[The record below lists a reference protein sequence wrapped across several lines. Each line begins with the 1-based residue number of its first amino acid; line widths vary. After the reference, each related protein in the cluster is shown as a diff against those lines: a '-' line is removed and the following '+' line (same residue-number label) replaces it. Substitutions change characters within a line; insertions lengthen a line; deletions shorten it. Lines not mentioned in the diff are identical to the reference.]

1 MSMKQIIKLA
11 FVLLAISCRQNDP
24 AVYDQ
29 VIGVYETF
37 GFGEGRKLEL
47 KENKQFSFESS
58 TFSCMGGGEV
68 RKIKGTYHVEEDKV
82 TLIPKYVINEIL
94 EGRKPYTI
102 TSSDS
107 STFQISDTL
116 YIIKEYT
123 IFTWDSLTYL
133 FSEAQYNEWG
143 YHRDENDYERLANDY
158 NAGYKDY
165 FNGPY
170 FFKGP
175 KENPPQSKLPI
186 DRLPSRYQKRFLQK
200 PVTGE
205 VLQTKDIEIIEY
217 NDTRTV
223 HQYLIN
229 RGRKDGVMEKMRFH
243 GMDGECEIYITQ
255 VDETTC
261 IGWAYKR
268 IDYPND
274 CKKGCRVSTSW
285 IGSKEKKL
293 DSLDRLELM
302 KDPALAELFKE

>member
-1 MSMKQIIKLA
+1 MKQIIILA
-11 FVLLAISCRQNDP
+11 FVVLAISCTQNDP

-37 GFGEGRKLEL
+37 GFNNGTNLTL
-47 KENKQFSFESS
+47 MENGKFIHERSNW
-58 TFSCMGGGEV
+58 SCLDGGDV
-68 RKIKGTYHVEEDKV
+68 KKIKGTFIVNDNKV
-82 TLIPKYVINEIL
+82 LLYPEYVIDEIL
-94 EGRKPYTI
+94 EGHKPYTI

-107 STFQISDTL
+107 SPFQISDTL

-133 FSEAQYNEWG
+133 FSEAQYNDWG
-143 YHRDENDYERLANDY
+143 YHRDANDYERLANDY

-175 KENPPQSKLPI
+175 KENSPQSKLPI

-200 PVTGE
+200 PITGE

-217 NDTRTV
+217 NNPRIV
-223 HQYLIN
+223 HQYRIN
-229 RGRKDGVMEKMRFH
+229 RGSKDGVLEKMIFH
-243 GMDGECEIYITQ
+243 GIDGDCQIHITQ

-261 IGWAYKR
+261 TGWAYKR

-293 DSLDRLELM
+293 DSLERLEMM